1 MYKKQKSTGNLFRNN
16 KTTSNNKPTKTP
28 QSSNILTRSTKIKPK
43 NLPSVGDS
51 SFLLLNSTM
60 KPRTTTNSQT
70 KLMKNK
76 SQTFLTSSQ
85 KQIINYNNNNT
96 NLDNNINNNQKNNVH
111 VYVRF
116 RPLNQVENNL
126 LLNKIGWLCPIYQDN
141 KVFTLE
147 TRKTS
152 LTIGPSYSFDGIF
165 DDKTAQEDIYNTV
178 GKEIVKDVMKGY
190 NGTIFAYGQSGSGK
204 TFTMYGTANTCNTTT
219 SGLIP
224 RIVNDIFTYVQE
236 SDDNV
241 KFQLKL
247 SMLQIYKEVIYDLF
261 TGEKDLKIKENPSKG
276 IYVEGLSEV
285 YLSTVEDFDDYL
297 QLAQQ
302 NRIVSGTKLNHY
314 SSRSHSI
321 MILEVTQSFT
331 KENLLKKGTL
341 NLVDLAGSEKVSKT
355 GVVGE
360 TLEEAK
366 KINLSLSALGNVI
379 HALTSHADHVPYRD
393 SKLTRMLKESLGGNY
408 KTSLII
414 TCSPH
419 SYHLDETISSIQFG
433 QRAKAITNKV
443 MVNIRLS
450 YDELLAMIEKLK
462 LKLSQ
467 ANDEI
472 KRIKKGEMICND
484 SYDEDHVNQKESDN
498 QCMNCTLMKER
509 ENVLN
514 EKINTF
520 IETIKQKD
528 IQIAQLKAQLHEI
541 KDKQNNDNISTN
553 VFEQLLA
560 DIKKQLNDVSNMNN
574 SLITNNNIDVS
585 KILYEQQDKFKQ
597 LIKENN
603 SIQIISFFIQNFDKF
618 NSFTANSINPVFKGN
633 YKEIYEQYVDS
644 LKQISKINN
653 ELSNKNN
660 VSLFYTYYLYE
671 YIQLYFFH
679 QSFAL
684 LYQNANH
691 SNQSLYNINNTLLSI
706 VEDLLH
712 SINELTI
719 NLTTQY
725 NFINKN
731 INEQYSS
738 ITEENK
744 NSLCNDSEDKKTLY
758 SFYDPFLRRRSYNI
772 HSFISK
778 RNLDIMKTI
787 RCNSNRFSFSS
798 IKQQPFPLNNNTNIN
813 NDSITF
819 NDNNYNRNTPNQSP
833 CPFGL
838 VEPLKN
844 QNNSTEKKQGKFKML
859 REIVVSTIKQSE
871 ELKQTIEDMKNEIKV
886 NNSLN
891 RKFFFDLIKG
901 NELLLNKDE
910 DIYFDKLFKAN
921 NNKSNL
927 NTNGIVSQTSSDDVV
942 PKKQMFPKPS
952 SIIKINVQRSD
963 KGIAN
968 VIESLNNIKIPSNQ
982 HTNGNIKPKDCSKK
996 MNYDN
1001 LTPQK
1006 KTSIEFNKVHNF
1018 NAIVNNNI
1026 KENIPKEGKIED
1038 FINKYMETGTAT
1050 RRFDGI
1056 KIQYENNQIKCKYAG
1071 GLNAENKFE
1080 LIPIQNGH
1088 ITQIGGD
1095 LDSIL
1100 NESTFTEK

>member
-96 NLDNNINNNQKNNVH
+96 NLDNDINNNQKNNVH

-204 TFTMYGTANTCNTTT
+204 TFTMYGTANTCNAHT

-261 TGEKDLKIKENPSKG
+261 TGEKDLKIKESPSKG

-462 LKLSQ
+462 LKLSKV
-467 ANDEI
+467 NDEI
-472 KRIKKGEMICND
+472 KRMKKGEIICND
-484 SYDEDHVNQKESDN
+484 SFDEDHVNQKESDS

-528 IQIAQLKAQLHEI
+528 IQIAQLKTQLHEI

-553 VFEQLLA
+553 VFEQLLV
-560 DIKKQLNDVSNMNN
+560 DIKKQC
-574 SLITNNNIDVS
+574 I
-585 KILYEQQDKFKQ
+585 KYE
-597 LIKENN
+597 
-603 SIQIISFFIQNFDKF
+603 
-618 NSFTANSINPVFKGN
+618 
-633 YKEIYEQYVDS
+633 
-644 LKQISKINN
+644 
-653 ELSNKNN
+653 
-660 VSLFYTYYLYE
+660 
-671 YIQLYFFH
+671 
-679 QSFAL
+679 
-684 LYQNANH
+684 
-691 SNQSLYNINNTLLSI
+691 
-706 VEDLLH
+706 
-712 SINELTI
+712 
-719 NLTTQY
+719 
-725 NFINKN
+725 
-731 INEQYSS
+731 
-738 ITEENK
+738 
-744 NSLCNDSEDKKTLY
+744 
-758 SFYDPFLRRRSYNI
+758 
-772 HSFISK
+772 
-778 RNLDIMKTI
+778 
-787 RCNSNRFSFSS
+787 
-798 IKQQPFPLNNNTNIN
+798 
-813 NDSITF
+813 
-819 NDNNYNRNTPNQSP
+819 
-833 CPFGL
+833 
-838 VEPLKN
+838 
-844 QNNSTEKKQGKFKML
+844 
-859 REIVVSTIKQSE
+859 
-871 ELKQTIEDMKNEIKV
+871 
-886 NNSLN
+886 
-891 RKFFFDLIKG
+891 
-901 NELLLNKDE
+901 
-910 DIYFDKLFKAN
+910 
-921 NNKSNL
+921 
-927 NTNGIVSQTSSDDVV
+927 
-942 PKKQMFPKPS
+942 
-952 SIIKINVQRSD
+952 
-963 KGIAN
+963 
-968 VIESLNNIKIPSNQ
+968 
-982 HTNGNIKPKDCSKK
+982 
-996 MNYDN
+996 
-1001 LTPQK
+1001 
-1006 KTSIEFNKVHNF
+1006 
-1018 NAIVNNNI
+1018 
-1026 KENIPKEGKIED
+1026 
-1038 FINKYMETGTAT
+1038 
-1050 RRFDGI
+1050 
-1056 KIQYENNQIKCKYAG
+1056 
-1071 GLNAENKFE
+1071 
-1080 LIPIQNGH
+1080 
-1088 ITQIGGD
+1088 
-1095 LDSIL
+1095 
-1100 NESTFTEK
+1100 